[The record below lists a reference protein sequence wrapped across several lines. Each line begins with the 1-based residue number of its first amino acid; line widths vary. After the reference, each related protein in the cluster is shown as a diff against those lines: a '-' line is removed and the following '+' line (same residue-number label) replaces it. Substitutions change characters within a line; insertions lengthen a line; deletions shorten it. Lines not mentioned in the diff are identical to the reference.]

1 MTGCWTTWQIP
12 FYEPVGYPPVNSTMN
27 LPMNST
33 VNPRLRELDVRPL
46 VHQGQPALLLRDPQQ
61 ISLHQLVVTQ
71 PLGAVLA
78 FCDGRHDLAGMVAA
92 FRHHHRIALPPDAV
106 EDLLSALDENYMLDN
121 ERAARRRLAALEEFR
136 AAPAR
141 PAHLAGAG
149 YPADPRALWRLL
161 QDYLETADAVAPRSI
176 DWTRP
181 VGLLSPHID
190 YPRGCA
196 VYAQVWKRAAYA
208 VREAELVVL
217 LGTDHYG
224 SDPFTLTRQSYATPY
239 GVLPTDT
246 TIVDRLAQLLGE
258 DAAFAGELRH
268 RGEHSLELVAVWLHH
283 MRAGA
288 PVPVVPILV
297 GSFYPFI
304 ASAASPADAAPVAAV
319 LEELR
324 HLAEGRRVLV
334 VASGDLAHVGPAF
347 GGQPVDAQARARL
360 HAADTELVAAMQ
372 AGAAQEFIA
381 AISRVQDRNNV
392 CGVAPIYLTMK
403 LLDGSGGEQLGYAVC
418 PADDHNTSVVTVTGM
433 FFA

>member
-1 MTGCWTTWQIP
+1 MN
-12 FYEPVGYPPVNSTMN
+12 PPVNSTMN
-27 LPMNST
+27 LLMNPT
-33 VNPRLRELDVRPL
+33 VNPRLRDLDVRPI

-78 FCDGRHDLAGMVAA
+78 FCDGRHDVAGVVAA
-92 FRHHHRIALPPDAV
+92 FRRHYRIALPPDAV
-106 EDLLSALDENYMLDN
+106 EDLLTALDENYMLDN
-121 ERAARRRLAALEEFR
+121 ERAARRRLAVLDEFR

-161 QDYLETADAVAPRSI
+161 QDYLEATDAVAPCSI

-190 YPRGCA
+190 YPRGGP
-196 VYAQVWKRAAYA
+196 VYAQVWKRAAQA
-208 VREAELVVL
+208 VREAELVIL

-246 TIVDRLAQLLGE
+246 TIVDRLAHLLGE
-258 DAAFAGELRH
+258 EAAFAGELRH

-304 ASAASPADAAPVAAV
+304 ASAAAPADAAPVAAV
-319 LEELR
+319 LEELQCR
-324 HLAEGRRVLV
+324 AQGRRVLV

-347 GGQPVDAQARARL
+347 GGPPVDVQARARL

-372 AGAAQEFIA
+372 AGAAKEFFA
-381 AISRVQDRNNV
+381 AISRAQDRNNV

-403 LLDGSGGEQLGYAVC
+403 LLDGSRGEQFGYAVC
-418 PADDHNTSVVTVTGM
+418 PADEHNTSVVTVTGM